1 MELEYQRESEERIEE
16 VILEIMMAQN
26 SLKLIKDVVQETI
39 NTTDPVL
46 QGACLKSWP
55 MAGVWEFGF

>member
-1 MELEYQRESEERIEE
+1 MELDYQRESEERIEE

-26 SLKLIKDVVQETI
+26 SLKLIKDVLQETI

-46 QGACLKSWP
+46 QGACL
-55 MAGVWEFGF
+55 

>member
-26 SLKLIKDVVQETI
+26 SLKLIKDVLQETI
-39 NTTDPVL
+39 NTTDPE
-46 QGACLKSWP
+46 K
-55 MAGVWEFGF
+55 